1 MRELT
6 PGELRYIDESVNEWK
21 MYIRIIAKQELTMED
36 ERHIESLEKAYKE
49 AFLAFYK
56 EAVQREEDADSIEI
70 HRAFNAVYEKEHPEF
85 YDVETLSRGV
95 SS

>member
-36 ERHIESLEKAYKE
+36 ERHIESLAKAYKE

-56 EAVQREEDADSIEI
+56 EAVQKDEDANSTEI

-85 YDVETLSRGV
+85 YDVETLSKGL